1 MRHYY
6 NSNDN
11 SEISASYDF
20 KITDLNGNIRSSNET
35 TLLVVKSIPSLL
47 LGDLLSTVLIDSITL
62 ERPNCLL
69 ACNRFTLKHSYDRV
83 AEMLYNILGEFSLR
97 REQVVS
103 TITDSG
109 SNFVKAFK

>member
-47 LGDLLSTVLIDSITL
+47 LGDLLSTVLVRIIKKKIIKY
-62 ERPNCLL
+62 N
-69 ACNRFTLKHSYDRV
+69 FT
-83 AEMLYNILGEFSLR
+83 IL
-97 REQVVS
+97 
-103 TITDSG
+103 
-109 SNFVKAFK
+109 